1 MFFQAVSCGS
11 LGRSPRPLVGC
22 GEASGDTHFPWYPS
36 SLDALSVPTVQLV
49 SALTAPQFLNILDT
63 RVRIYVVREEG
74 ARTRMIFTGAW
85 NLKLRHWS
93 RAIIELRDTAEN
105 FDMYRILRIN
115 HSRSSKVTEFSTN
128 RQHVCDFLL
137 ACHSKHGPILHRF
150 LPLFCPNFGGVPVA
164 PDRPCWGSTW
174 AGTLSYNIIIIN
186 KELIIVTLSQLNT
199 VTGALILYSAEKLFL
214 KYSKVQTM
222 WSRYLNATVR
232 RSDRQTTYCGITAI
246 CVATKLVWVYKFT
259 R

>member
-1 MFFQAVSCGS
+1 ML
-11 LGRSPRPLVGC
+11 LGRRGLEPEWFYRGLKFEVTPLKPCYHRTARYCWKFRHVP
-22 GEASGDTHFPWYPS
+22 HFAYQ
-36 SLDALSVPTVQLV
+36 T
-49 SALTAPQFLNILDT
+49 
-63 RVRIYVVREEG
+63 
-74 ARTRMIFTGAW
+74 
-85 NLKLRHWS
+85 
-93 RAIIELRDTAEN
+93 
-105 FDMYRILRIN
+105 IN

-214 KYSKVQTM
+214 KYSKVQTP
-222 WSRYLNATVR
+222 N
-232 RSDRQTTYCGITAI
+232 
-246 CVATKLVWVYKFT
+246 
-259 R
+259 